1 MCINRFIYFGTR
13 LRDFLYNWYGHKNK
27 KYKIK
32 WTYWVT
38 LLTINKYTN
47 GTVNLKLNSPTVSTF
62 PILWHILCNSTVI
75 GYELILRLKASAVNW
90 LLFLPNW
97 MSQNYDLFHPGIQ
110 SKKQLIFFRIGL
122 LIWSFYVW
130 VLEYL
135 YNQLVHLITIAMHI
149 LHLSFA

>member
-1 MCINRFIYFGTR
+1 MCINRFIYLRKR
-13 LRDFLYNWYGHKNK
+13 LRDYLYNWYGRKNK
-27 KYKIK
+27 NRI

-38 LLTINKYTN
+38 LLTINKYTK
-47 GTVNLKLNSPTVSTF
+47 GTAILKLISPTVSTF

-90 LLFLPNW
+90 LLFLLNW

-110 SKKQLIFFRIGL
+110 SKKQLILFNIGL

-130 VLEYL
+130 VLETCIINY
-135 YNQLVHLITIAMHI
+135 I
-149 LHLSFA
+149 

>member
-1 MCINRFIYFGTR
+1 M
-13 LRDFLYNWYGHKNK
+13 
-27 KYKIK
+27 
-32 WTYWVT
+32 
-38 LLTINKYTN
+38 
-47 GTVNLKLNSPTVSTF
+47 NLKLISPTVSTF

-110 SKKQLIFFRIGL
+110 SKKRLIFLRIGL
-122 LIWSFYVW
+122 LLWSFNVW

-135 YNQLVHLITIAMHI
+135 YDQLHLKLRWIYFIFLLQINKNKGSFHLILNRHGGCTVF
-149 LHLSFA
+149 LSVLFACLIDLLQLLIIDLV